1 LYSSLLNVAA
11 YATAKREVL
20 SMSKPSFRTTVSVD
34 DQTGRVQA
42 VYFYVR
48 EGAAA
53 ETREIS
59 EGRAF
64 ADYDAAGQLLGV
76 ELLAP
81 CAVTVLDSIT
91 QQEPEPVKVFLR
103 GAVPLEMVA

>member
-1 LYSSLLNVAA
+1 
-11 YATAKREVL
+11 
-20 SMSKPSFRTTVSVD
+20 MSKPLFRTTVSVD
-34 DQTGRVQA
+34 EQTGRVQA

-48 EGAAA
+48 EGFAA

-64 ADYDAAGQLLGV
+64 ADYDEAGQLLGV
-76 ELLAP
+76 ELLGP

-91 QQEPEPVKVFLR
+91 QQEPEPVKAFLR
-103 GAVPLEMVA
+103 DSAPRGMVA